1 MQLKEFDYDLPNE
14 LIAQSPLKNRTS
26 SKLMVVNKETGE
38 IKHEIFYNIINYLH
52 KGDVLVINDTK
63 VLPARIIGQKDTKA
77 KIELLLLKEI
87 EPDIWEC
94 LVKPQKRVKKER

>member
-38 IKHEIFYNIINYLH
+38 IKHEIFYNIINYLN

-94 LVKPQKRVKKER
+94 LVKPQKRVKK